1 MSWLTCLV
9 IVVKLSR
16 NWTITGSTA
25 SLDNLTCLLCLQ
37 AGNNL
42 LIVQS
47 PGQPAV
53 VQQVQLVQSK
63 PESQMVQIPQQALK
77 VVQAASATLPPV
89 PQRQSMPSSL
99 QVAQTDSTPTQ
110 VSVQTHSHLRTTLG
124 FLTHS
129 ELFLNVCNYWL
140 KSKLVQLFYSYWV
153 KYISRTFG
161 RQRKISSTKTM
172 RVENRNIDLHPF
184 ECV

>member
-1 MSWLTCLV
+1 MY
-9 IVVKLSR
+9 
-16 NWTITGSTA
+16 
-25 SLDNLTCLLCLQ
+25 LQ

-89 PQRQSMPSSL
+89 PQRQSVPSSL
-99 QVAQTDSTPTQ
+99 QVTQTDPTPTQ
-110 VSVQTHSHLRTTLG
+110 VSIQTDSQFKTIVYNQTVFSTLTIDS
-124 FLTHS
+124 FAA
-129 ELFLNVCNYWL
+129 V
-140 KSKLVQLFYSYWV
+140 V
-153 KYISRTFG
+153 KC
-161 RQRKISSTKTM
+161 Q
-172 RVENRNIDLHPF
+172 
-184 ECV
+184 